1 MAQLSGS
8 PALVQGDTSIS
19 HTTAV
24 HTVGMLAHDASGN
37 QYRYIQF
44 ASAVINGELVVID
57 HTWTGTRLSAALR
70 GYVGVALTTQ
80 AANAFGWVQVYGVNT
95 FVWADS
101 GVTTADGAIAP
112 VTTDLGH
119 LALQT
124 SADTGIA
131 IFGIRACT
139 APDSCA
145 STALGTSA
153 LSAPCTAQLNFPY
166 ITGQFFVGS

>member
-1 MAQLSGS
+1 MASLSGN
-8 PALVQGDTSIS
+8 PQVVQGDTSIS

-57 HTWTGTRLSAALR
+57 HTWSGTRLSAALR
-70 GYVGVALTTQ
+70 GYVGVALATQ

-101 GVTTADGAIAP
+101 GVTTADGVIAP

-119 LALQT
+119 IALAT
-124 SADTGIA
+124 SADTSVA
-131 IFGIRACT
+131 IFGMRACT

-145 STALGTSA
+145 STALATSA
-153 LSAPCTAQLNFPY
+153 LSAPCTVQLNYPY